1 MKVKRI
7 LASVFAGVVLI
18 GSCVSVAVGYNGLS
32 RQIEELT
39 KQVETLTTENKTLSD
54 KTTDLETANKSLT
67 DKTTELEEE
76 NKSLSNKVTLLTTEV
91 NAEIFGYGILRNEYI
106 EANLTHSANY
116 YYSEENEDYIKVEN
130 STSYPETRTYV
141 IKDETALKEAY
152 STPSE
157 IDFEKEMLVIHFYTD
172 IYSRV
177 RYLGKVQI
185 DENNVLKI
193 EFDIVPNPGVGD
205 ASMPVQKVLVVKVDK
220 LEVNAV
226 EFKYLKRF

>member
-7 LASVFAGVVLI
+7 LASVFATVVLI
-18 GSCVSVAVGYNGLS
+18 GGCVSVAVGYDGLS
-32 RQIEELT
+32 RQIDELT
-39 KQVETLTTENKTLSD
+39 NKVETLTTENKTLSD
-54 KTTDLETANKSLT
+54 KTT
-67 DKTTELEEE
+67 ELEEE
-76 NKSLSNKVTLLTTEV
+76 NKSLSDKVTLLTTEV

-106 EANLTHSANY
+106 EANLTYGANY

-141 IKDETALKEAY
+141 IKDETALNEAY

-157 IDFEKEMLVIHFYTD
+157 IDFEKEMLLIHFYTD